1 MSNRNCGTCE
11 CAIIKQEFGSTA
23 IRCGR
28 QNRRLQMLI
37 KAGMLTETKGRV
49 THMIPKG
56 VDARK
61 IDTPAPAWCPCR

>member
-1 MSNRNCGTCE
+1 MSRNCGQCA
-11 CAIIKQEFGSTA
+11 CAIISQEFGSKS
-23 IRCGR
+23 IRCGKE
-28 QNRRLQMLI
+28 NKILYINI

-61 IDTPAPAWCPCR
+61 IDTPAPAWCPLR